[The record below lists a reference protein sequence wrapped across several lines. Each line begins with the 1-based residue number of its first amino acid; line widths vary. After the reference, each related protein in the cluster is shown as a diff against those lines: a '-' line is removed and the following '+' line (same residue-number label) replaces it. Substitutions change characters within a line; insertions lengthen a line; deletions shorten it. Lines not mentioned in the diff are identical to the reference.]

1 MPCASMGTAEPR
13 ETGAVRGGGHEDR
26 RRESNRPA
34 FVLHSYPWKETSL
47 VVELFTRSHGRIPA
61 VAKGARRPHSPLR
74 GLLMAF
80 QPVLA
85 TWSGKGDLRV
95 LHSAEWRG
103 GVPQLTGVALLC
115 GFYVNELLVKVLAR
129 EDPHERLFDTY
140 AAAIRDL
147 AGDAAPAAVLRRFE
161 KQLLTE
167 LGYALELTMD
177 ADSRAPLAA
186 ERRYRYA
193 PELGPVESRAGPV
206 PSDETETVR
215 GSTLLDMARDDYS
228 DPVTAAESK
237 RLMRA
242 LIHHHFGRLELHTRQ
257 LVKDLQQL

>member
-1 MPCASMGTAEPR
+1 MGTAEPR
-13 ETGAVRGGGHEDR
+13 ETGIDRVASHADR
-26 RRESNRPA
+26 RRETNRPA

-61 VAKGARRPHSPLR
+61 VAKGARRPHSALR

-80 QPVLA
+80 QPVLV
-85 TWSGKGDLRV
+85 TWSGKAELRV

-140 AAAIRDL
+140 ADAIRDL
-147 AGDAAPAAVLRRFE
+147 AGAAAPAAVLRRFE
-161 KQLLTE
+161 KQLLME
-167 LGYALELTMD
+167 LGYALELTLD
-177 ADSRAPLAA
+177 ANTRTPLAA

-193 PELGPVESRAGPV
+193 PELGPVETRASASPN
-206 PSDETETVR
+206 DEVETVR
-215 GSTLLDMARDDYS
+215 GRTLLDMGRDDYS

-242 LIHHHFGRLELHTRQ
+242 LIHHHFGQLELHTRQ

>member
-1 MPCASMGTAEPR
+1 MGTAEPR
-13 ETGAVRGGGHEDR
+13 GAATARAGGHEDR

-47 VVELFTRSHGRIPA
+47 VIELFTRTHGRIPA
-61 VAKGARRPHSPLR
+61 VAKGARRPHSSLR

-80 QPVLA
+80 QPVLV
-85 TWSGKGDLRV
+85 TWSGKGELRI

-115 GFYVNELLVKVLAR
+115 GFYLNELLVKVLAR
-129 EDPHERLFDTY
+129 DDPHERLFDAY
-140 AAAIRDL
+140 ADAIRDL
-147 AGDAAPAAVLRRFE
+147 AGATAPAAILRRFE

-167 LGYALELTMD
+167 LGYALELAID
-177 ADSRAPLAA
+177 ADTRAPLAA

-193 PELGPVESRAGPV
+193 PELGPVEAPAGSMV
-206 PSDETETVR
+206 SDDAETVR
-215 GSTLLDMARDDYS
+215 GHTLLDMARDDYS

>member
-1 MPCASMGTAEPR
+1 MGTPEPHD
-13 ETGAVRGGGHEDR
+13 TGLARGSKGQEDR
-26 RRESNRPA
+26 RRETNRPA

-61 VAKGARRPHSPLR
+61 IAKGARRPHSAMR

-85 TWSGKGDLRV
+85 TWSGKGDLRI

-103 GVPQLTGVALLC
+103 GVPQLSGVALLC
-115 GFYVNELLVKVLAR
+115 GFYLNELLVKVLAR
-129 EDPHERLFDTY
+129 DDPHERLFDTY
-140 AAAIRDL
+140 ASAIRELSDPASGVPAAI
-147 AGDAAPAAVLRRFE
+147 LRRFE
-161 KQLLTE
+161 KSLLME
-167 LGYALELTMD
+167 LGYAIELTRD
-177 ADSRAPLAA
+177 AGSHTPVAA

-193 PELGPVESRAGPV
+193 PELGPVELRGGPAQG
-206 PSDETETVR
+206 EEAETVR
-215 GSTLLDMARDDYS
+215 GRTLLDIARDDYS
-228 DPVTAAESK
+228 DPVTAAEAK